1 MNPLTKKDLEAITNE
16 FSHLIDTP
24 YSPEFEWDADV
35 GKMVSPLD
43 FATFCNN
50 APDNQTCL
58 INNLYQ
64 EANDTSDHL
73 AQHID
78 QINAQR
84 DPDCV
89 IERDLKNLP
98 NDILR
103 NVALDA
109 KDKLEDTEQ

>member
-1 MNPLTKKDLEAITNE
+1 MNPLSKKDLEAITNE

-50 APDNQTCL
+50 APDNQNCL

-64 EANDTSDHL
+64 EANDTADHL
-73 AQHID
+73 ALYLNER
-78 QINAQR
+78 NAQL
-84 DPDCV
+84 DPDCQT
-89 IERDLKNLP
+89 ERDLSNLP

-103 NVALDA
+103 NIAIEA
-109 KDKLEDTEQ
+109 KERLEQ